1 MQKMITILGPT
12 ASGKTSLAAALA
24 ARIDAEIISADSRQ
38 VYRGMTIGTGKDLDD
53 YRQGDRL
60 IPYHLIDIC
69 EPGTKYNLFQYQQDF
84 HHIYNNIVARGV
96 RPILCGGTG
105 LYIESVLKGYALS
118 PVPQNQALRD
128 KLADKSLAELTEM
141 LEDLKHRNHSVM
153 HNQTDVDT
161 AQRAIRAIEIETY
174 NLEHPTDNR
183 TLPPIDSVIIGV
195 DINREERRRKITQ
208 RLKQRLEE
216 GMVDE
221 IRQLLDRGI
230 APENLIYYGLEYK
243 FVTEY
248 VIGKTSYEE
257 MFRQLEIAIH
267 QFAKR
272 QMTWFRGME
281 RRGFTIHWIDA
292 LDPMDSKVAQIMD
305 IAHIQ
310 P

>member
-84 HHIYNNIVARGV
+84 HLIYNNIVARGV

-153 HNQTDVDT
+153 HNRTDVDT

-257 MFRQLEIAIH
+257 MFRQLEIAIY

>member
-69 EPGTKYNLFQYQQDF
+69 KPGTKYNLFQYQQDF
-84 HHIYNNIVARGV
+84 HLIYNNIVARGV

-141 LEDLKHRNHSVM
+141 LEDLKRRNHSVM
-153 HNQTDVDT
+153 HNRTDVDT

-267 QFAKR
+267 QFSKR